1 MKIEELKRLAESAKK
16 AHGGLPWQITMA
28 RHDGVTHYHV
38 RGHCEPAIAV
48 VPHEYWE
55 DNYEPPVDDY
65 GYIQPDERMDCDP
78 VRVDIARYIAAA
90 NPAAV
95 LELIAEVDR
104 QRGYAD
110 DLTIALESSEK
121 QLKDSR
127 ANDYTAM
134 CYLADCR
141 MAVGDNGKRML
152 PEFVEY
158 LRQLRQQRDELLA
171 ALKDARELVD
181 DWGAYATAYMQEKHD
196 LAGDL
201 DRLDAAISKVEK

>member
-1 MKIEELKRLAESAKK
+1 MNIEELKRLAEAANK
-16 AHGGLPWQITMA
+16 AYGGLPWQITMA

-78 VRVDIARYIAAA
+78 VRVDIARHIAAA
-90 NPAAV
+90 SPAAI
-95 LELIAEVDR
+95 LELIA
-104 QRGYAD
+104 
-110 DLTIALESSEK
+110 
-121 QLKDSR
+121 
-127 ANDYTAM
+127 
-134 CYLADCR
+134 
-141 MAVGDNGKRML
+141 
-152 PEFVEY
+152 
-158 LRQLRQQRDELLA
+158 QLRKAREERNKLLA

-201 DRLDAAISKVEK
+201 DRLDAAISKVEEQS